1 MEEALLSQQASKASA
16 IGTDAAA
23 DSTLPTT
30 IATTST
36 DSEPHEKQRTLLLSQ
51 ALEGQS
57 ASGPSE
63 WPQSQGSADSA
74 ASAQGPPKA
83 IQSAGD
89 RPLGDRPGDQE
100 GYSTQQQQQHPYSGD
115 RSAESPGDAP
125 SADAVP
131 ARTGGA
137 LAQEMS
143 HFGRAWRAW
152 LGMEGGFVDDQR
164 MEAAFSAQWEP
175 KTGIVGVFGTALLA
189 VVSEISH
196 IRQYQ
201 RGCCPLFV
209 AVAWRRRGSPSGR
222 VDALRGSGAVGA
234 GGGVDGV
241 ADGLCKRGAD
251 AMPFEFNI
259 MRPLRAIVPLHA
271 SCRRHLK
278 IQEAAIA
285 RDMFSGCHRSSCL

>member
-1 MEEALLSQQASKASA
+1 MEEALLSKQAYK
-16 IGTDAAA
+16 AAA
-23 DSTLPTT
+23 IATDTAAESALPTT
-30 IATTST
+30 IATTRT

-51 ALEGQS
+51 ASEGRS

-63 WPQSQGSADSA
+63 WPRSLGSADSA

-89 RPLGDRPGDQE
+89 RPLGDSPGEQE
-100 GYSTQQQQQHPYSGD
+100 GFSTQQQQQHPYSGD

-137 LAQEMS
+137 PAKETSL
-143 HFGRAWRAW
+143 FGRAWRAW

-164 MEAAFSAQWEP
+164 MEAAFAAQWAP

-196 IRQYQ
+196 TRQYQ
-201 RGCCPLFV
+201 RERCSLFV
-209 AVAWRRRGSPSGR
+209 AVAWRRRSSPSGR

-241 ADGLCKRGAD
+241 ADGLCK
-251 AMPFEFNI
+251 
-259 MRPLRAIVPLHA
+259 
-271 SCRRHLK
+271 
-278 IQEAAIA
+278 
-285 RDMFSGCHRSSCL
+285 